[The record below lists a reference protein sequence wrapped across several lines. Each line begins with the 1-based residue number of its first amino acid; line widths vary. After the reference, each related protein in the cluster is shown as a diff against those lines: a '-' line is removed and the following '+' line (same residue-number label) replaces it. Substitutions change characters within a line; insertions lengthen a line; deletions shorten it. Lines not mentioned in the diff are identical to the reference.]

1 MNRNLK
7 SVMTTLGGLAMVTA
21 LSGRANAGCGFEPEH
36 QGVEQ
41 KAKFIPAAFR
51 LVDNDQDKIV
61 GMWKVQFLVGTNVFD
76 FGYSQ
81 WHGDGTEIL
90 NSGSRAPATENFC
103 LGVWT
108 KTGHNAYK
116 LNHFALSYDAKTGL
130 MNAMVNIREYVTLD
144 RDGDSYVG
152 TFTVD
157 VYPPGGS
164 VPVDHVA
171 GTITGT
177 RITAD

>member
-1 MNRNLK
+1 
-7 SVMTTLGGLAMVTA
+7 MVTA
-21 LSGRANAGCGFEPEH
+21 FMGSANAGCGFEPQHEK
-36 QGVEQ
+36 
-41 KAKFIPAAFR
+41 KAAFKTAAFR

-61 GMWKVQFLVGTNVFD
+61 GMWKVKFLVGTDVFD

-103 LGVWT
+103 LGVWA

-116 LNHFALSYDAKTGL
+116 LNHFALSYDATTGL

-144 RDGDSYVG
+144 QSGDSYTG
-152 TFTVD
+152 TFTID
-157 VYPPGGS
+157 VYPPGGT
-164 VPVDHVA
+164 VAVDHVA

>member
-1 MNRNLK
+1 MNWK
-7 SVMTTLGGLAMVTA
+7 TVITAFGGLVMVTA
-21 LSGRANAGCGFEPEH
+21 FTGSANAGCGFEPQHEK
-36 QGVEQ
+36 
-41 KAKFIPAAFR
+41 KATFKTAAFR

-61 GMWKVQFLVGTNVFD
+61 GMWKVKFLVGTDVFD

-103 LGVWT
+103 LGVWA
-108 KTGHNAYK
+108 KTGHNTYK
-116 LNHFALSYDAKTGL
+116 LNHFALSYNAATGL
-130 MNAMVNIREYVTLD
+130 MDAMVNIREFVTLD
-144 RDGDSYVG
+144 QSGDSYTG
-152 TFTVD
+152 TFTID
-157 VYPPGGS
+157 VYPPGGT
-164 VPVDHVA
+164 VAVDHVA